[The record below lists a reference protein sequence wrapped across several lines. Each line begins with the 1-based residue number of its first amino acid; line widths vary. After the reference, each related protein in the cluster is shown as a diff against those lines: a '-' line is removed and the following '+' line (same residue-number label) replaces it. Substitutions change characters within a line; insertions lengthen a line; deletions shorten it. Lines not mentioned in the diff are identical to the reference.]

1 MKVDVKI
8 LDLKTVHQL
17 DNYWQQEDY
26 IKLLEEF
33 DYPNAKELKE
43 QERLEFLF
51 LAIADF
57 EPAEAAEIILKD
69 KMADKLSDGQ
79 IQNLAHEMLSEKV
92 AEQYREPAFHHD
104 LFNINQFLRKAYN
117 GKFPDTEALVIKAS
131 LGGEALETELT
142 EEILVKSLCAGL
154 RDSNLILRLFGDQV
168 DGSVPFED
176 AAKVIWDFHKK
187 GDSEVEII
195 TSQKWIE
202 KEDFEK
208 AEFQADLAF
217 FSEE

>member
-57 EPAEAAEIILKD
+57 EPAEAAEIILKY